1 MCYFPSFA
9 RREGTVLEALSDR
22 FQGIVRGLTGQGR
35 LSPDNIRESLRDVRR
50 ALLEADV
57 NVAVARDFVA
67 RIEARAVGEEVLKS
81 LTPGQQVVGIVRDE
95 LESLLGRSPVTLA
108 GSPHVPTVVLLA
120 GLQGSG
126 KTTFA
131 GKLSRW
137 LQEKSKRV
145 LLASADVYR
154 PAAIDQ
160 LERLA
165 ERAGAGFWRAAE
177 GATPAQI
184 AAGALDQARVRGF
197 DFLVLDTAGRLQIDE
212 AMMAELQDLK
222 RLSRAHQVLL
232 VVDGMTG
239 QEAVRI
245 GQTFAEKVGIDGL
258 VLTKMDGDARGG
270 AALSLRQVTG
280 KPIQF
285 LGVGEKLDA
294 LEPFDA
300 SRLAGRILGMG
311 DVIGLVEKARS
322 SVNEAEAVQMAQ
334 KMRKSDFTLDDFLDQ
349 LRQLK
354 KMGPI
359 EDLLKMMPGVNRAA
373 LEQSKPDLD
382 RMKKYEAIMQ
392 SMTTR
397 ERRLPRVIDGSRRR
411 RIAAGSGTTVTEV
424 NRLLK
429 DFDQART
436 LMKRLKHGPR
446 GLAALRGRMR

>member
-1 MCYFPSFA
+1 VF
-9 RREGTVLEALSDR
+9 EALSDR

-131 GKLSRW
+131 GKLARW

-165 ERAGAGFWRAAE
+165 ERAGAGFWRAPD
-177 GATPAQI
+177 GATPEAI
-184 AAGALDQARVRGF
+184 AAGALEQARVRGF

-212 AMMAELQDLK
+212 PMMAELQALK

-285 LGVGEKLDA
+285 LGTGEKLDA

-311 DVIGLVEKARS
+311 DVIGLVEMARN

-392 SMTTR
+392 SMTVR

-411 RIAAGSGTTVTEV
+411 RIAAGSGTSVPEV

-446 GLAALRGRMR
+446 GLAALRSRMR